1 MRFYIDHPINDND
14 PSKKLE
20 LILLGD
26 VKKSAEII
34 SRQFPAENLTVWA
47 VGVARYVFN
56 GGVLVR
62 DVPNL
67 DTYYTFDSD
76 DVEGPRLKHEW
87 TEVIANTD
95 PYNPDEF

>member
-1 MRFYIDHPINDND
+1 MRFYIDHPIDDND

-34 SRQFPAENLTVWA
+34 SRQFPAENLTVWGI
-47 VGVARYVFN
+47 GVARYVFN
-56 GGVLVR
+56 GGELVR

-67 DTYYTFDSD
+67 NTYYTFDSD
-76 DVEGPRLKHEW
+76 DVEGPRLMREW